1 MTVWIVVVGMVSEE
15 TVKASGLLETLKDKG
30 IKVELVGLVSMSEE
44 VTAYLLGLIVVV
56 AIHVLCL
63 LVVVAM
69 G

>member
-15 TVKASGLLETLKDKG
+15 TVKASGLLENLKDKG